1 MMKMIDVLG
10 HNIIQH
16 FSHALNVSSNQF
28 DQQLDQQLLNAS
40 DAELNDAITAFF
52 NDVNAFETAQA
63 LDISIDHIQAL
74 QLGLSLKRSEYIED
88 IKKIAMLCLALE
100 TDALFDVE
108 VADSLRDYPI

>member
-16 FSHALNVSSNQF
+16 FSHALKVSNNQF

-40 DAELNDAITAFF
+40 ESELNDAISTFF
-52 NDVNAFETAQA
+52 NEVNAFETAQA
-63 LDISIDHIQAL
+63 LDICIDHIQAL
-74 QLGLSLKRSEYIED
+74 QLGFSLKDSQYLPD

-108 VADSLRDYPI
+108 IADSLRDYPI